1 MKYAESLDHLLA
13 EAHVVSLH
21 VPLTKET
28 EDMVCLDFLKK
39 MRPEAVLINTAHE
52 KLVRENDLW
61 HGFDV
66 NKQLWYACD

>member
-1 MKYAESLDHLLA
+1 
-13 EAHVVSLH
+13 
-21 VPLTKET
+21 
-28 EDMVCLDFLKK
+28 MVCLEFLKK